1 MSAWEPATG
10 DAVCWTGGMALDAP
24 TLFERLGGAAA
35 IANIVTTLYE
45 RTAADPELGPYF
57 HTTDMGVQRRKLAE
71 MIGEALGGPSA
82 PWLLGL
88 AEAHRGRGVTHRHFS
103 LLAAHLM
110 DILEEL
116 DIDPDEADAV
126 MNWFTQGREAVVEDD
141 Y

>member
-1 MSAWEPATG
+1 MSADEHSSRRAM
-10 DAVCWTGGMALDAP
+10 CWTGGMAVAP

-35 IANIVTTLYE
+35 LADIVGRLYE
-45 RTAADPELGPYF
+45 RTSSDEELAPYF
-57 HTTDMGVQRRKLAE
+57 HTTNMVDQRRKLAE

-82 PWLLGL
+82 DWLLGL
-88 AEAHRGRGVTHRHFS
+88 HEAHRGRGVTHRHFS

-116 DIDPDEADAV
+116 QVDPDEADVV
-126 MNWFTQGREAVVEDD
+126 MNWFAQGRDAVVEDD